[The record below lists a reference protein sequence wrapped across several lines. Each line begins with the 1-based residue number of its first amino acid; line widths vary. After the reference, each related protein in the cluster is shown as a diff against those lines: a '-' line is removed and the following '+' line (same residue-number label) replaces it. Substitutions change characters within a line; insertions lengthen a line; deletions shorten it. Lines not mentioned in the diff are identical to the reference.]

1 MGPALGI
8 DKSMPRRLW
17 GASPKIDYG
26 KTTNDFALEGFT
38 PIGPADSAL
47 VLASLK
53 PPGPDSDAESNTS
66 NE

>member
-1 MGPALGI
+1 MLGI

-38 PIGPADSAL
+38 PIGIPEMMVDTELSFQLHKIPL

-53 PPGPDSDAESNTS
+53 RYK
-66 NE
+66 